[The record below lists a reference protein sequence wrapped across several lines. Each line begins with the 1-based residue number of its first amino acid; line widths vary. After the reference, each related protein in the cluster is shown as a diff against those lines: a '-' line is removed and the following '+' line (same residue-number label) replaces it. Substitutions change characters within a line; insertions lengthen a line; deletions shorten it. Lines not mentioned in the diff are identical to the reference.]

1 MAEEVG
7 AAVVS
12 CGEVMLNP
20 YAHPQY
26 HIVGHIIGDTGN
38 PLVVNKDC
46 LLYTSRC
53 V

>member
-26 HIVGHIIGDTGN
+26 HIVGHIIGDTGK
-38 PLVVNKDC
+38 P
-46 LLYTSRC
+46 SRGEQGGETLRQ
-53 V
+53 